1 MQNRFLLLFFLVS
14 VNVVAQ
20 DFIKLRNG
28 QEINCKITRQ
38 DSTVIFYEF
47 TKGDRT
53 LSSFVSR
60 SDIRE
65 YRFSAEQPVADSS
78 SVKTLKSPLTVV
90 VDTTAF
96 VRETNKWLSM
106 ITFSRIYGI
115 TSNGWSVQYQGY
127 NIIGS
132 TRWSIPI
139 VFGVESFMVYPDYM
153 STNSTLT
160 YMKAGISPIY
170 RITDRIH
177 LNLGCNILYGNTG
190 DDGEDIFF
198 GFNPSE
204 GIYYVPKSKFGIVVG
219 LGLYQKLLSTT
230 LYTGDVGVKLEIG
243 IKF

>member
-1 MQNRFLLLFFLVS
+1 MQNRFLLLFLFVS

-60 SDIRE
+60 SDVRE
-65 YRFSAEQPVADSS
+65 YKIYAEYSVADSI
-78 SVKTLKSPLTVV
+78 SVNTLKTPHTVV

-106 ITFSRIYGI
+106 ITFSRMFGI

-127 NIIGS
+127 NIVGS

-139 VFGVESFMVYPDYM
+139 VFGVESFLVYPEYI

-170 RITDRIH
+170 RITDKIH

-190 DDGEDIFF
+190 DDVFF